1 MKTRGSITVFF
12 SLLLT
17 IIVSLISAFL
27 VSAKVSACRA
37 QIANA
42 ADLAV
47 YSQLAQ
53 YDSKLFDMYHLFF
66 LDAGYGTSTL
76 QLGKNL
82 DGIESDLSYLFMPNK
97 DKVLSRGISFLDLQE
112 KSGSITGYTL
122 ATDCGGK
129 VLKEQAVQYMKDT
142 MGIQSVSALYE
153 KLTGQQ
159 ALVEKQENLAQSSG
173 EQERIESYEEIKR
186 EFMENQTGSD
196 PQNIPQTVQTAEDR
210 ATAIETV
217 KALDTVVQLKKTSI
231 LNLIIQNQESLSG
244 WSRPSGA
251 LLSERSLQQG
261 MGLLETGDDAEG
273 MIADILYQEYI
284 LKNMNHYHAERQ
296 ETGPAYAVEY
306 ILQGKESDVKNLESI
321 ANKLL
326 LLRLGA
332 NILYLYSD
340 SSKRAE
346 AQTLALTL
354 SSFLLLP
361 EAEPVIEGAIIL
373 GWAFVE
379 SLVDVRG
386 LFAGD
391 CVPLVKTA
399 KAWQVGFS
407 DIPKVIGGIDSFR
420 KSTGDTSYEDYLR
433 LFLFM
438 RSGEKELA
446 RSMDVIELSMREL
459 PGKENYSLDCL
470 VDTMEVEISV
480 IAESRKTFTIV
491 ERESYRRL

>member
-17 IIVSLISAFL
+17 IIVSLIGAFL

-42 ADLAV
+42 VDLAV
-47 YSQLAQ
+47 YSQLVQ
-53 YDSKLFDMYHLFF
+53 YDSELFDMYHLFF
-66 LDAGYGTSTL
+66 LDAGYGTGTL

-82 DGIESDLSYLFMPNK
+82 DEIESDLSYLFMPNK
-97 DKVLSRGISFLDLQE
+97 DKILNRGVSFLDLQE
-112 KSGSITGYTL
+112 ESGSITGYTL

-159 ALVEKQENLAQSSG
+159 TLVEKQENLAQSASK
-173 EQERIESYEEIKR
+173 QESIAEYEKIR
-186 EFMENQTGSD
+186 NEFVENQDGSNS
-196 PQNIPQTVQTAEDR
+196 QNMQQAVQSPEDR
-210 ATAIETV
+210 ATAADTV

-231 LNLIIQNQESLSG
+231 LNLVIQEPENLSD
-244 WSRPSGA
+244 WSCSSEN
-251 LLSERSLQQG
+251 LLSERELQQG
-261 MGLLETGDDAEG
+261 MGLLETGEDAEG
-273 MIADILYQEYI
+273 MIADLLYQEYI
-284 LKNMNHYHAERQ
+284 LKNMSHYRAVRQ

-306 ILQGKESDVKNLESI
+306 ILQGKESDVKNLEGI

-326 LLRLGA
+326 LLRWGA

-340 SSKRAE
+340 STKRAE
-346 AQTLALTL
+346 AETLALTL

-361 EAEPVIEGAIIL
+361 EVSPAIEGAIIM
-373 GWAFVE
+373 GWAFAE

-391 CVPLVKTA
+391 CVPIVKTSE
-399 KAWQVGFS
+399 AWQVGFS

-438 RSGEKELA
+438 RSGEKELN

-470 VDTMEVEISV
+470 IDTLEVEISAV
-480 IAESRKTFTIV
+480 AENRKTFTIV
-491 ERESYRRL
+491 ERESYRKL